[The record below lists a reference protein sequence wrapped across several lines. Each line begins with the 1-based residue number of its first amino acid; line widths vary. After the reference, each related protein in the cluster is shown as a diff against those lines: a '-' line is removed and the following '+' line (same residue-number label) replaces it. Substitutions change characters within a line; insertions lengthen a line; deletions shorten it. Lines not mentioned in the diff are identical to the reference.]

1 MNANIFINDKKVTE
15 LKDRRILAYACRN
28 FSYIY
33 NVNNKQRRH
42 NMTPDTAGLIVLA
55 IIAILC
61 PILDCFGDKIIGVIL
76 LPFALLVEYI
86 NDKFSK

>member
-1 MNANIFINDKKVTE
+1 M
-15 LKDRRILAYACRN
+15 KDCRILAYTRGN

-33 NVNNKQRRH
+33 NVNKQGD
-42 NMTPDTAGLIVLA
+42 NTMTPDTAGLIVLV

-86 NDKFSK
+86 NDKFNK